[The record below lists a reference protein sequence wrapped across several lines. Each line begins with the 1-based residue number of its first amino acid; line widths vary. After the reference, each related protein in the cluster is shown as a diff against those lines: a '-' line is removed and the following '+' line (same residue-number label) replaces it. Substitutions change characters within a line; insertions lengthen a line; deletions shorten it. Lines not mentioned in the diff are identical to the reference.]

1 MSFLLLLDARVDPV
15 SAVPWEALILLLVI
29 VFVLAVAFVA
39 GLVALL
45 IWRKR
50 RKATNAQLS
59 SE

>member
-1 MSFLLLLDARVDPV
+1 MSVLLFDVRVDPV
-15 SAVPWEALILLLVI
+15 SALPWGALILLLVL

-50 RKATNAQLS
+50 RKTTNAQLS
-59 SE
+59 SQ

>member
-1 MSFLLLLDARVDPV
+1 MLLLDARVDPV
-15 SAVPWEALILLLVI
+15 SAVPWGALILLLVI

-50 RKATNAQLS
+50 RKATNVQLS
-59 SE
+59 SQ